1 MVRNNRR
8 RVVTLACAAIMAP
21 ALGRRA
27 FADAWPKDKIIRAVV
42 PFAAGSTIDIIARIV
57 LDPLSTQLGQT
68 IVVENRG
75 GAGGTIGSAAVAK
88 SEPDGYTLLINASAH
103 SAAPAVYP
111 NLTYDPSKDFAGVAV
126 FGVVPNVLLLAPSKG
141 IKTVGELVERA
152 RGGAM
157 TFASAGVGSA
167 THWAAERFLLSAGV
181 KATHVPFSGGPAA
194 LTEVMSGLVDF
205 CFIGISSAM
214 AFIADGRLLPLAVST
229 RKRSPALPNV
239 PTTIELGYPDSD
251 YSFWNGMLVPAKTPR
266 PIIERLH
273 AEVQKALA
281 LPAVQTKLAPQ
292 GVEPMPLA
300 PQEFD
305 ALIAKEIVSNINLA
319 RAAGLK
325 L

>member
-68 IVVENRG
+68 VVVENRG
-75 GAGGTIGSAAVAK
+75 GAGGAIGSAAVAK

-111 NLTYDPSKDFAGVAV
+111 NLSYDPSKDFAGVAV

-141 IKTVGELVERA
+141 IKTVRELVERA

-194 LTEVMSGLVDF
+194 LTEVMSGRVDF

-305 ALIAKEIVSNINLA
+305 ALIAKEIVTNIDLA